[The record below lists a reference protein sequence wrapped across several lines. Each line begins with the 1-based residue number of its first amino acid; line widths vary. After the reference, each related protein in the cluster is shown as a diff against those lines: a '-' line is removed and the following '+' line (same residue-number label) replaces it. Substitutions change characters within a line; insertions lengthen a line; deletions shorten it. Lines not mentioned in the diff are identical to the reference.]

1 MQILRIIYQTSHL
14 TFNNSNREV
23 IMNIPLK
30 IIKINILSSVAIPFL
45 LISAITK
52 IVATVVENLLL
63 ITGIAVF
70 TLITAFVF
78 EFLRNPSTI
87 LELLIFIAIFIV
99 IGAIFIYIISLI
111 FTILVGIFSMVTSFL
126 LQVLEFISDITTTI
140 YGKILSIC
148 SYDYNIIDKNCSSKI
163 KSNFLCFCY
172 TITYILNKLIIFILY
187 NSIFIFVL
195 GAIVTFITPI
205 ILIASKIN
213 KDFGINIFSFLRL
226 FDWYTLLYGIVI
238 YIIALGGLSLII
250 VKVGIDISECGE
262 EFKDLI
268 DDYTEE
274 VNILSYNS
282 ITLTK

>member
-1 MQILRIIYQTSHL
+1 
-14 TFNNSNREV
+14 
-23 IMNIPLK
+23 MNIPLK
-30 IIKINILSSVAIPFL
+30 IIKINILSLVAIPFL

-63 ITGIAVF
+63 ITGIAIF
-70 TLITAFVF
+70 TLVTAFVF
-78 EFLRNPSTI
+78 EFLRNPGTI

-126 LQVLEFISDITTTI
+126 LQVLEFISDGTTTI

-148 SYDYNIIDKNCSSKI
+148 SYDYNIIDKNFSSKI
-163 KSNFLCFCY
+163 KSNSLGFCY
-172 TITYILNKLIIFILY
+172 PITYILNKLIIFILY

-250 VKVGIDISECGE
+250 VKVGIDISEWGE
-262 EFKDLI
+262 DIKDLTT
-268 DDYTEE
+268 DY
-274 VNILSYNS
+274 I
-282 ITLTK
+282 

>member
-1 MQILRIIYQTSHL
+1 
-14 TFNNSNREV
+14 
-23 IMNIPLK
+23 MNIPLK